1 MLCYPLSPHCQNLRG
16 FDLRARRG
24 VWLATVCTPCSSHPP
39 VALCHSSRGPR
50 LPAFL
55 CYPSSMELQ
64 TPISWDG
71 LPGASSHSI
80 QSFKLSSRRWAQRFW
95 LATPRHFLKEGLQT
109 TLGQWVVLPPY
120 CPSCFLYLTSSS
132 PGKLSVQKRR
142 WMVAGAAGA
151 PGLLAARALS
161 RGGES
166 AIILHLRMEV
176 PPVQEKMCRPSLA
189 EGRWA
194 QAGTDAADVTTCTD
208 HRIKTS
214 CNWEKI
220 PISMD
225 FFFVLIAL
233 RPKTRLCHLQPTVL
247 VPVKFCHPT
256 TRC

>member
-120 CPSCFLYLTSSS
+120 CPSCFLYPNFLLPWKIVCAEEKVDGRWSCWSSWS
-132 PGKLSVQKRR
+132 ACSAGTQQRRRECNNPPPENGGASCPGKNVQTQSCWRLLSTGWDRCS
-142 WMVAGAAGA
+142 GCHY
-151 PGLLAARALS
+151 
-161 RGGES
+161 
-166 AIILHLRMEV
+166 LHWPQDKDFLQLRENTNQHGFFLC
-176 PPVQEKMCRPSLA
+176 PDSS
-189 EGRWA
+189 
-194 QAGTDAADVTTCTD
+194 QA
-208 HRIKTS
+208 
-214 CNWEKI
+214 
-220 PISMD
+220 
-225 FFFVLIAL
+225 
-233 RPKTRLCHLQPTVL
+233 
-247 VPVKFCHPT
+247 
-256 TRC
+256 